1 MKKELNDI
9 NQKIIEK
16 SNENKELIDKYQEEA
31 MNAKLKLANVNMES
45 QEEIMKL
52 KRLIKKLSTKL
63 ESMGVKVS
71 DLK

>member
-16 SNENKELIDKYQEEA
+16 NNENKELIDKYQEEA